1 MGELIFKALL
11 SEKAVILH
19 QISYQIP
26 WLKYK
31 ITDTKFNVWIK
42 NTKHEVPQMIAP
54 CLTLS
59 FPWFVRF
66 HLSSRWRKDRYI
78 SPQLQN
84 LTWNEKPKADKL

>member
-59 FPWFVRF
+59 FAWFVRF